1 MKSCAAL
8 NVSGVYFFRLNTLQ
22 MCKYFASCLASSVF
36 HKKNKTLR
44 GNNLEE
50 ESS

>member
-1 MKSCAAL
+1 MVEL
-8 NVSGVYFFRLNTLQ
+8 IFPRLTFEISL
-22 MCKYFASCLASSVF
+22 CKYFASCLASSVF
-36 HKKNKTLR
+36 PKKNKTLR